1 MNLDKCSKIPLT
13 FIKSI
18 QVFNV
23 FLQWIKFLRIT
34 KMAASYEPLYKYIEA
49 KSGASLSL
57 EEKQHIQLFFKPK
70 HLRKRQYLLQEG
82 DICKSMSFL
91 INGAGR
97 MFMVNDKGQ
106 EYTMRFAIENWWLG
120 DFESYN
126 YGTPSRHNIEMIE
139 DSDVLTISKDN
150 LQELTLLVPA
160 FDSML
165 KEIDKKGVVA
175 NQKRIYSAISLS
187 AEEKYDTF
195 LKSYPEILIRFPQV
209 MIASYLGISP
219 ETLSR
224 IRKNLL
230 NR

>member
-1 MNLDKCSKIPLT
+1 MT
-13 FIKSI
+13 
-18 QVFNV
+18 VF
-23 FLQWIKFLRIT
+23 
-34 KMAASYEPLYKYIEA
+34 YEPLYDYIET
-49 KSGASLSL
+49 KSGVSLSL
-57 EEKQHIQLFFKPK
+57 EEKQHIQSFFKPK

-82 DICKSMSFL
+82 DICKNMSFV
-91 INGAGR
+91 IKGAGR
-97 MFMVNDKGQ
+97 MFGVTDKGQ

-126 YGTPSRHNIEMIE
+126 YGTPSNHNIEMIE
-139 DSDVLTISKDN
+139 DSDVLQISKND
-150 LQELTLLVPA
+150 LQELALLVPA

-175 NQKRIYSAISLS
+175 TQKRIYSSISLS
-187 AEEKYDTF
+187 AEERYDAF
-195 LKSYPEILIRFPQV
+195 IKSYPEMLTRFPLV

>member
-1 MNLDKCSKIPLT
+1 MGVI
-13 FIKSI
+13 
-18 QVFNV
+18 
-23 FLQWIKFLRIT
+23 
-34 KMAASYEPLYKYIEA
+34 YEPLFNYIEA
-49 KSGASLSL
+49 KTDVILSL
-57 EEKQHIQLFFKPK
+57 EEKQHIEMFFKPK

-82 DICKSMSFL
+82 DVCKNMSFL
-91 INGAGR
+91 IKGAGR
-97 MFMVNDKGQ
+97 MFGVTDKGQ

-139 DSDVLTISKDN
+139 DSDVLMISKDG
-150 LQELTLLVPA
+150 LQELKLLVPA
-160 FDSML
+160 FNSML
-165 KEIDKKGVVA
+165 QEIDKKGVIA
-175 NQKRIYSAISLS
+175 TQKRIYSSISLS
-187 AEEKYDTF
+187 AEERYDAF
-195 LKSYPEILIRFPQV
+195 LKSYPEMLTRFPLV